1 MFDHFCLILVILGAI
16 GIVGGPCEGMA
27 YVLGTLKIFTTK
39 A

>member
-1 MFDHFCLILVILGAI
+1 LFNHFHLILVILGAI

-27 YVLGTLKIFTTK
+27 HVLGTLKRFTTK